1 MAIQLASV
9 SASEIDPLPAASL
22 PQVSVSQRTDAE
34 AGCALYGGL
43 GLEDRRRLQSHGAPV
58 ERRAGT
64 LVFEEGED
72 AANIYIVAAG
82 VVQEYKMMPDGRRII
97 TAFHY
102 PGELVGLTFGARHSC
117 SAEAA
122 THAVLRRFSRRTL
135 SDFNDRLPGF
145 GQGLLSHLSDELSAV
160 QGRQL
165 LLGRKT
171 AVERVASFLLEL
183 SERAARNGDS
193 TTYLWLPMRREA
205 IADHL
210 GLTLETVSRVFSR
223 LRREHL
229 ISTERNGWIELL
241 DPEALTE
248 IAEGD

>member
-1 MAIQLASV
+1 MAMQLASV
-9 SASEIDPLPAASL
+9 NHSEIEPFPA
-22 PQVSVSQRTDAE
+22 SVSPASAPHVTDVE
-34 AGCALYGGL
+34 EGCALYGGL
-43 GLEDRRRLQSHGAPV
+43 ALEDRRRLQSQSAPV
-58 ERRAGT
+58 ERRAGC

-72 AANIYIVAAG
+72 ATHIYIVAAG

-102 PGELVGLTFGARHSC
+102 PGDLVGLTFAARHSC

-122 THAVLRRFSRRTL
+122 TNAVLRRFSRRTL
-135 SDFNDRLPGF
+135 TDFNDRLPGF
-145 GQGLLSHLSDELSAV
+145 GQGLLSHLSAELSAV

-183 SERAARNGDS
+183 SERAVRSGDS
-193 TTYLWLPMRREA
+193 PTSLWLPMRREA

-223 LRREHL
+223 LRRDHL
-229 ISTERNGWIELL
+229 IFTERNGWIELL